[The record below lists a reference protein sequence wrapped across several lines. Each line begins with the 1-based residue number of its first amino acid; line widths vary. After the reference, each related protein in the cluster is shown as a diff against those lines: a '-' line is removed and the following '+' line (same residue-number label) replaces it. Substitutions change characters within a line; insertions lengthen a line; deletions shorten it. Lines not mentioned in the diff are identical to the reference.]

1 MQIITVPF
9 GYLLSWLY
17 DLVNNYG
24 VALILFSLIVK
35 FILLPASIK
44 SKKSSLKM
52 ARLAPQIKALE
63 VECGEDK
70 NKYQQEV
77 SKLYKQEG
85 IGCTGGCLWSLLPL
99 FILIPL
105 YQIIRQPIQY
115 LMHIDAQTA
124 KEIVQWIGAGT
135 SLSGNEYYLEMEA
148 ASYIGANLE
157 ALKVAFPSV
166 ADKLKAIDFGFLG
179 GLNLGQIPN
188 WKFWTFF
195 GAGATWANWGMFIIP
210 LVSAGSQL
218 ITMLVSQKA
227 NNKVVTNDKGEEDKA
242 AQETANSTNK
252 TMMLVMPAMSLYFC
266 FVMPAAISVYWFAQ
280 SVFGVLQDLVINKIY
295 AKQYAEEDAKRREI
309 AAQIA
314 AKEAERERIRAER
327 RAKLGEDGAVDPNTS
342 KKKLK
347 AQEEAA
353 KKAAA
358 DAYAAAKNPQ
368 QEEETEEA
376 PDKHFSGDPERPY
389 CRGRNYKP
397 NRYGRQED

>member
-17 DLVNNYG
+17 TLVNNYG
-24 VALILFSLIVK
+24 VALILFSLILK

-85 IGCTGGCLWSLLPL
+85 IGCTGGCLWSFLPL
-99 FILIPL
+99 LILIPL
-105 YQIIRQPIQY
+105 YAVIRQPIQY
-115 LMHIDAQTA
+115 LMHIDAETA
-124 KEIVQWIGAGT
+124 AEIVKWIGAGT
-135 SLSGNEYYLEMEA
+135 TLSGNAYYQEMEA
-148 ASYIGANLE
+148 ASHIAANLD
-157 ALKVAFPSV
+157 ALKAAFPQV
-166 ADKLKAIDFGFLG
+166 ADQLMAIDFSFF

-195 GAGATWANWGMFIIP
+195 GAGATWANWGMFLIP
-210 LVSAGSQL
+210 ILSAGSQL
-218 ITMLVSQKA
+218 LTMLVSQKA
-227 NNKVVTNDKGEEDKA
+227 NNRVVTNDKGEEDKA
-242 AQETANSTNK
+242 AQDTANSTNR

-280 SVFGVLQDLVINKIY
+280 SVFGMLQDVIINKIY
-295 AKQYAEEDAKRREI
+295 AKQYEEEDAKRREI
-309 AAQIA
+309 AAEIA

-327 RAKLGEDGAVDPNTS
+327 RAKLGEEGIVDPNTS

-358 DAYAAAKNPQ
+358 DAYAASKNPV
-368 QEEETEEA
+368 QEEEVEET
-376 PDKHFSGDPERPY
+376 DKHFSGDPERPY

-397 NRYGRQED
+397 SRYGRRED